1 MLMRIEEY
9 TIIYGICKGFHDFS
23 LKSRQ
28 TVARFEIVL
37 DPLSSVEPLARL
49 EIVLD
54 PLASVEL
61 WRQGFSMKT
70 AIADASLEL
79 HTTTQVVYS
88 I

>member
-9 TIIYGICKGFHDFS
+9 TISYGIYKGFHDYS

-28 TVARFEIVL
+28 TVAR
-37 DPLSSVEPLARL
+37 L
-49 EIVLD
+49 EIMLD

-70 AIADASLEL
+70 AIVDASLEL

-88 I
+88 V

>member
-9 TIIYGICKGFHDFS
+9 PIIYGIYKGFHDFP

-28 TVARFEIVL
+28 TVARFEIML
-37 DPLSSVEPLARL
+37 DPLASVELLARL

-61 WRQGFSMKT
+61 WSQGISMKT
-70 AIADASLEL
+70 AIVDASLEL
-79 HTTTQVVYS
+79 HTITQVVYS